1 MTVLYIFYV
10 IFQLIF
16 NTTGM
21 SHLKI
26 TSFMFRPLYLRGKRH
41 RHQFDR
47 RLCEYQNRSQRF
59 GEEKSLLAKAEIE
72 PGFIGRPV
80 HSIITTS
87 TELSVLRRADAHV
100 QFHVL

>member
-1 MTVLYIFYV
+1 
-10 IFQLIF
+10 
-16 NTTGM
+16 M

-41 RHQFDR
+41 RLQFDR
-47 RLCEYQNRSQRF
+47 WLCGYQNRSRRF
-59 GEEKSLLAKAEIE
+59 GGVKSLFVKAEIE

-80 HSIITTS
+80 HSIVTTS
-87 TELSVLRRADAHV
+87 TEISGLRRADVHV